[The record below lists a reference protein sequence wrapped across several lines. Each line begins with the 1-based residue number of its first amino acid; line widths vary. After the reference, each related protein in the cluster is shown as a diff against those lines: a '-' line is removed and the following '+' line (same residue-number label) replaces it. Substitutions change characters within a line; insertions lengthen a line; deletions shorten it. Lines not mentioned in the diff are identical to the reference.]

1 MSERGGI
8 RSCTANKLSSYV
20 LQFIEASEA
29 EMTNAPLQLR
39 RRAWRL
45 PATFVVTG
53 LSAGLLVDAFQA
65 WALNGTAED
74 CHPQFTVLYFSNP
87 HFGVSPT
94 RVDEQ
99 AIVAWELQVAKKYGQ
114 AYAKFAHAQ
123 SAHTGIRQCY
133 PELDGSPDLCGFV
146 SGQPCRR
153 INVTEAPRLFA
164 PRSDQPSAEEKNA
177 HDIE

>member
-1 MSERGGI
+1 
-8 RSCTANKLSSYV
+8 
-20 LQFIEASEA
+20 
-29 EMTNAPLQLR
+29 MTNAPLQLR

-99 AIVAWELQVAKKYGQ
+99 AIVTWELQVAKKYGQ

-153 INVTEAPRLFA
+153 INVTEAS
-164 PRSDQPSAEEKNA
+164 RSHP
-177 HDIE
+177 